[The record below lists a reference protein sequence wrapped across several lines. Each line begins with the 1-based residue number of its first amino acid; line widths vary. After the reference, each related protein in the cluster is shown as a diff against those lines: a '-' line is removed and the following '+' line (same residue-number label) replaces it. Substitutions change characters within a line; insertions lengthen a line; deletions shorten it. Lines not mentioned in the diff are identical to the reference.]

1 MTKAHHVEE
10 LVRELYEAKNTARD
24 EWADWLYENHV
35 LVVADKARLL
45 AQTYSVD
52 EDLSVTAA
60 LLHDIADAEMSRF
73 DSDHE
78 QRSLEIARG
87 FMEQAGYKS
96 RVVDMV
102 VDDAI
107 RFHSCRN
114 DERPKSDVG
123 KVLASADALAH
134 LETDF
139 YLFFSRIKSD
149 NSLSEVK
156 NLLRNKLDR
165 DYNNKLLF
173 DDEKLRLKP
182 TYDAF
187 TKMFS

>member
-96 RVVDMV
+96 HVVDMV
-102 VDDAI
+102 VDDAMQNLKAFAPAEQDTI
-107 RFHSCRN
+107 QKLNKEYYYDIKKIQILS
-114 DERPKSDVG
+114 
-123 KVLASADALAH
+123 KVDGLSSENAAS
-134 LETDF
+134 EGEPSTC
-139 YLFFSRIKSD
+139 
-149 NSLSEVK
+149 
-156 NLLRNKLDR
+156 
-165 DYNNKLLF
+165 
-173 DDEKLRLKP
+173 
-182 TYDAF
+182 T
-187 TKMFS
+187 T